1 MKIENLD
8 LESLEALALQ
18 LHDERANFLHT
29 LVDLRKQSGLTQKD
43 VAERIGVTQP
53 TVAEFEHYDANPR
66 LDTILRYALA
76 VNACLNLRA
85 YDANAFSTGWTQ
97 VAQARHTPT
106 MTPTNP
112 TPRAWK
118 REAASAA

>member
-18 LHDERANFLHT
+18 LHDERANFLRT

-66 LDTILRYALA
+66 LDTILRYAWQSML
-76 VNACLNLRA
+76 V
-85 YDANAFSTGWTQ
+85 STC
-97 VAQARHTPT
+97 ARMTRTRSQQDGHQSHKQHTRQP
-106 MTPTNP
+106 
-112 TPRAWK
+112 
-118 REAASAA
+118 

>member
-18 LHDERANFLHT
+18 LHDERENFLRT

-53 TVAEFEHYDANPR
+53 AVAEFEHYDANPR

-85 YDANAFSTGWTQ
+85 YAANC
-97 VAQARHTPT
+97 
-106 MTPTNP
+106 
-112 TPRAWK
+112 
-118 REAASAA
+118 